1 MNATGGTGLE
11 TSPLEYTNCC
21 QPTHC
26 DGFRVP
32 LQAEVVKK
40 FALSWSEKVSGCG
53 GGLPLTFPLSLV
65 TPVTLSKDPTA
76 SDMWPVTWAET
87 SLPFPTVSGRGPRAG
102 GYGRAGAV
110 VHGTSCH
117 SGLGYE
123 DVKHPFF
130 GRGTRAM
137 PLRHSCRLFA
147 GGGGVVADGGVGFG
161 VCAWPSGTANNTANA
176 ARPSATIACRGPG
189 IHEFVFNG

>member
-1 MNATGGTGLE
+1 MNATPE
-11 TSPLEYTNCC
+11 LEYTNCC
-21 QPTHC
+21 QPLHI
-26 DGFRVP
+26 GFGEG
-32 LQAEVVKK
+32 LQTEVVKK
-40 FALSWSEKVSGCG
+40 LELSWSEK
-53 GGLPLTFPLSLV
+53 PLTPFGSVTLV

-87 SLPFPTVSGRGPRAG
+87 SMPLPTWSVRPLPRAG

-137 PLRHSCRLFA
+137 PLCQSCRLFVD
-147 GGGGVVADGGVGFG
+147 GSGVVDGAGVWLG
-161 VCAWPSGTANNTANA
+161 VCARPSGTANNTANA